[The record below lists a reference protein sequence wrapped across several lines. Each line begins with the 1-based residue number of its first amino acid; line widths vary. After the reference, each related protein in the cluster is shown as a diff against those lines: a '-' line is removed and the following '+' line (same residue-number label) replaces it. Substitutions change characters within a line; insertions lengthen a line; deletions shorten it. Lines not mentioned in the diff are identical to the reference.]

1 MSSRPLLVLTTCANP
16 KAADELATALVE
28 ARLAACVS
36 RLEGIVSTYR
46 WKSKLERDQET
57 LVLIKTTEG
66 RFDELESAIRDRTSY
81 ELPELIAVPV
91 CKGSAAYLDWL
102 SSCVAA
108 PVADED

>member
-1 MSSRPLLVLTTCANP
+1 MTTCANP
-16 KAADELATALVE
+16 TEADELATALVE

-91 CKGSAAYLDWL
+91 CKGSSAYLDWL
-102 SSCVAA
+102 DSCVAV
-108 PVADED
+108 PVADEV